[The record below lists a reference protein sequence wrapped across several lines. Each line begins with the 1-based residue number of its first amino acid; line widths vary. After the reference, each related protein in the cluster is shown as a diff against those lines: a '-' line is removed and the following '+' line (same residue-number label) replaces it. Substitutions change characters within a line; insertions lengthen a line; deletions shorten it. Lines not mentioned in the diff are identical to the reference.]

1 MSPRRAHE
9 RAPRRRAWPSGMPR
23 ARTGCVHRRT
33 TMLKCFDWVHP
44 QFQSGHYGGR
54 LSDQSPSPRARIEA
68 PSPSQAARKSFRSE
82 PDCWTSA
89 RLPKADVSDSEP
101 MLAEGQ
107 IPTWD
112 TKSELVGLGLEDWV
126 KGTLH
131 RRRCSSVPTFAMAAR
146 FIPPFGGQ
154 KSWQSSV
161 YWRIAADFPVP
172 RGSARAP
179 VRAVALCALA
189 APSPRSASAFFRSTR
204 ATAVRVRPSTPKCS
218 IGVTSISRGYL
229 ETWALV
235 LPLEITA
242 VSA

>member
-161 YWRIAADFPVP
+161 YWGIAADFPVP
-172 RGSARAP
+172 RGSAPRT
-179 VRAVALCALA
+179 RSGSSALRTGCSV
-189 APSPRSASAFFRSTR
+189 PPERQCFFPIYTGNGRKSPTIDAKMFD
-204 ATAVRVRPSTPKCS
+204 
-218 IGVTSISRGYL
+218 RGHL
-229 ETWALV
+229 D
-235 LPLEITA
+235 
-242 VSA
+242 